1 MTVLVRRG
9 VQVLVTIAL
18 QVVVLF
24 ASAGTVRWP
33 AGWLYVG
40 LYVGVVAVGAAV
52 LVPGHREVVEER
64 SRGRQGAVAWDRHL
78 TRALT
83 VVWLGILAVAGLAER
98 WGWLPGLPSW
108 LVAVGVALFLLGSG
122 IMLWAMAA
130 NPFFSQV
137 VRIQAERGHTVVAD
151 GPYSVV
157 RHPGYTGMCLS
168 TLGTALLLGSLWA
181 LLPWAGCVALLALR
195 TSLEDQTLAGELDG
209 YGEYRTRTR
218 YRLVPRVW

>member
-1 MTVLVRRG
+1 MIALARRG
-9 VQVLVTIAL
+9 VQVLVKAAL

-24 ASAGTVRWP
+24 VSAGTIRWP

-52 LVPGHREVVEER
+52 LVPGHRDMVEER
-64 SRGRQGAVAWDRHL
+64 SRGRQGAIAWDRHL
-78 TRALT
+78 TRVLT
-83 VVWLGILAVAGLAER
+83 VAWLGILVVAGLAER
-98 WGWLPGLPSW
+98 WGWLPRLPSW
-108 LVAVGVALFLLGSG
+108 LVAVGVAVFLLGSG

-137 VRIQAERGHTVVAD
+137 VRIQTDRGHTAVAD
-151 GPYSVV
+151 GPYRFV

-168 TLGTALLLGSLWA
+168 TLGSALLLGSPWA
-181 LLPWAGCVALLALR
+181 LLPWAGCVALLVLR
-195 TSLEDQTLAGELDG
+195 TSLEDRTLAGELDG

-218 YRLVPRVW
+218 YRLVPRIW

>member
-9 VQVLVTIAL
+9 VQVLAKAAV

-24 ASAGTVRWP
+24 VSAGTVRWP

-52 LVPGHREVVEER
+52 LVPGHRDVVEER

-83 VVWLGILAVAGLAER
+83 VAWLGILVVAGLAQR
-98 WGWLPGLPSW
+98 WGWLPQLPPW
-108 LVAVGVALFLLGSG
+108 LVAVGVAVFLLGSG

-130 NPFFSQV
+130 NPFFAQV
-137 VRIQAERGHTVVAD
+137 VRIQTDRGHTAVAE
-151 GPYSVV
+151 GPYRFV

-168 TLGTALLLGSLWA
+168 TLGSALLLGSPWA
-181 LLPWAGCVALLALR
+181 LLPWAGCVALLVLR

-209 YGEYRTRTR
+209 YREYRTRTR
-218 YRLVPRVW
+218 YRLVPRIW